1 MARGGEPLHRSLI
14 RDTTAYL
21 CYILL
26 VVALGPFQFGFH
38 LAELNAPQD
47 VITCEKKSINRAP
60 LHPKL
65 PQCIS
70 MNTDQFAVVSS
81 MYTLGGL
88 LGALAAGP
96 LCNKYGRLLTMR
108 LTTIFFVIG
117 PIFESATPSI
127 SLLAFGRVV
136 SGVASGSA
144 VVVVPIYISEVA
156 PPKEKG
162 LFGALTQIMV
172 NMGIVIAQVLG
183 YFLSKGGLWRI
194 ILAVAGGIGLF
205 QLLALSLVPES
216 PKWLAEH
223 RNPQHA
229 RHVLRRMRGHKAD
242 LDEEVKAWNV
252 DSSREDIAEE
262 ESLLSAS
269 PGSHPGPNPDAAS
282 GSIGIFSAF
291 MNPSYRPA
299 IIAVV
304 AVMVTQQLTGINS
317 IVMYSVSLLS
327 ALLPTKAALLTVAVS
342 ALNLVITTLCAPLSD
357 KIGRKTCILLSIAGM
372 GTSSILLAIGIG
384 EGIKILAAIATLLF
398 VASFAVG
405 LGPVPFILAN
415 ELVGPEAVGATQSW
429 ALAANWVATFIVSQF
444 FPIVN
449 KALGEKGRIYYVFAG
464 LALVLGA
471 FIAWWVPETKGKSGA
486 DEVWG
491 RKEARQRVE

>member
-1 MARGGEPLHRSLI
+1 M
-14 RDTTAYL
+14 
-21 CYILL
+21 
-26 VVALGPFQFGFH
+26 
-38 LAELNAPQD
+38 
-47 VITCEKKSINRAP
+47 
-60 LHPKL
+60 L

-88 LGALAAGP
+88 LGAIAAGP

-117 PIFESATPSI
+117 PIFESAAPSI
-127 SLLAFGRVV
+127 SLLAFGRIL
-136 SGVASGSA
+136 SGIGAGSA
-144 VVVVPIYISEVA
+144 VVVVPIYISEVS

-162 LFGALTQIMV
+162 LFGAATQIMV
-172 NMGIVIAQVLG
+172 NAGIVIAQVLG
-183 YFLSKGGLWRI
+183 LFLSKGSMWRI
-194 ILAVAGGIGLF
+194 ILAVAGGIGIF
-205 QLLALSLVPES
+205 QLLALSMVPES

-229 RHVLRRMRGHKAD
+229 RHILRRMRGQKVD

-252 DSSREDIAEE
+252 DSSREDIGNSPATLITVDTDQQDLAEE
-262 ESLLSAS
+262 QSLLSAP

-282 GSIGIFSAF
+282 DTVGIFGAF
-291 MNPSYRPA
+291 MHPNYRPA

-304 AVMVTQQLTGINS
+304 AVMVAQQLTGINS
-317 IVMYSVSLLS
+317 IIMYSVSLLS

-342 ALNLVITTLCAPLSD
+342 AMNLVITTLCAPLSD

-372 GTSSILLAIGIG
+372 GTSSILLATGIG
-384 EGIKILAAIATLLF
+384 EGIKVLAAIATLLF
-398 VASFAVG
+398 VTSFAVG

-444 FPIVN
+444 FPILN
-449 KALGEKGRIYYVFAG
+449 KALGERGRIYFVFAG
-464 LALVLGA
+464 LALLLGI

>member
-1 MARGGEPLHRSLI
+1 
-14 RDTTAYL
+14 
-21 CYILL
+21 
-26 VVALGPFQFGFH
+26 
-38 LAELNAPQD
+38 
-47 VITCEKKSINRAP
+47 
-60 LHPKL
+60 
-65 PQCIS
+65 

-81 MYTLGGL
+81 MYTLGGF
-88 LGALAAGP
+88 LGAVAAGP

-117 PIFESATPSI
+117 PIFESAAPSI
-127 SLLAFGRVV
+127 GLLAFGRIL
-136 SGVASGSA
+136 SGIGAGSA
-144 VVVVPIYISEVA
+144 VVVVPIYISEVS

-162 LFGALTQIMV
+162 LFGAATQIMV
-172 NMGIVIAQVLG
+172 NAGIVIAQVLG
-183 YFLSKGGLWRI
+183 YFLSKGSMWRI
-194 ILAVAGGIGLF
+194 ILAVAGGIGIF
-205 QLLALSLVPES
+205 QLLALSVVPES

-229 RHVLRRMRGHKAD
+229 RHILRRMRGQKVD

-252 DSSREDIAEE
+252 DSSREDIGKSPTPLMIVDTDQQDLAEE
-262 ESLLSAS
+262 QSLLSAP
-269 PGSHPGPNPDAAS
+269 PGSHPAPNPDAAS
-282 GSIGIFSAF
+282 DSVGIFGAF
-291 MNPSYRPA
+291 MHPNYRPA

-304 AVMVTQQLTGINS
+304 AVMVAQQLTGINS
-317 IVMYSVSLLS
+317 IIMYSVSLLS
-327 ALLPTKAALLTVAVS
+327 ALLPTEAALLTVAVS
-342 ALNLVITTLCAPLSD
+342 AMNLVITTLCAPLSD

-372 GTSSILLAIGIG
+372 GTSSILLATGIG
-384 EGIKILAAIATLLF
+384 EGIKVLAAIATLLF

-444 FPIVN
+444 FPILN
-449 KALGEKGRIYYVFAG
+449 KALGERGRIYFVFAG
-464 LALVLGA
+464 LALLLGT